1 MALPIPLEAPV
12 TKAIFPVS
20 NPMNRLIFD
29 FAKNRNFSWDLDLG
43 FFQFQSQWQKTA
55 ISNLIFSIFIRKRSK
70 EIGTQHKLRPH

>member
-20 NPMNRLIFD
+20 NPMNSLIFD

-43 FFQFQSQWQKTA
+43 FFQFQDWRQKTA
-55 ISNLIFSIFIRKRSK
+55 ILNLIFSIFPRKRSK
-70 EIGTQHKLRPH
+70 KIGTQN

>member
-20 NPMNRLIFD
+20 NPMNPLIFD

-43 FFQFQSQWQKTA
+43 FLQFLDRWQKTA
-55 ISNLIFSIFIRKRSK
+55 ILDLIFSIFLRKRSK
-70 EIGTQHKLRPH
+70 KIGTQN